1 MPDPT
6 AVRDLIL
13 PAFFGDALALGPHW
27 IYDAEEIA
35 RLYPQG
41 VTTYDA
47 PRSAYHS
54 GKLAGDFTHYGDQ
67 TLVLLESVSK
77 RGKFDRGGW
86 KEDWLAFWNGSP
98 NSYRDGATRRTL
110 ENFAAG
116 LEVPSDSHDL
126 GGASRIAA
134 LFALDFETDEAAL
147 LAAAAQTRLTHG
159 DPQVIGAAEFFMIA
173 TRRVRAGAS
182 FREAFRE
189 GAGLSSSPPDL
200 ESALST
206 DDWSTER
213 LEEFGL
219 GCDVKSAAPLTIAL
233 ALEFEHQSFEGLEV
247 NARLGGDSA
256 ARGLLLGLLLGAKRG
271 LSIFP
276 QEWQS
281 ELRAGAKIEGILART
296 FLHPTAHATERWL

>member
-1 MPDPT
+1 
-6 AVRDLIL
+6 
-13 PAFFGDALALGPHW
+13 FFGDALALGPHW

-110 ENFAAG
+110 ENCAAG
-116 LEVPSDSHDL
+116 LEAPSDSHDL

-134 LFALDFETDEAAL
+134 LFALDFEDDEAAL
-147 LAAAAQTRLTHG
+147 VAAADQTQLTHD
-159 DPQVIGAAEFFMIA
+159 DPLVTGAAEFFMIA
-173 TRRVRAGAS
+173 TRRVQEGLY
-182 FREAFRE
+182 FPEAFQE
-189 GAGLSSSPPDL
+189 AAELSSAAPDL
-200 ESALST
+200 AIGFEASDWET
-206 DDWSTER
+206 DRIAE
-213 LEEFGL
+213 LGL
-219 GCDVKSAAPLTIAL
+219 GCAVGGAALITIAL
-233 ALEFEHQSFEGLEV
+233 ALKFEGSPTEALME
-247 NARLGGDSA
+247 NARLAGDSA
-256 ARGLLLGLLLGAKRG
+256 ARGILLGLLLGARHG
-271 LSIFP
+271 ASVFP
-276 QEWQS
+276 ADWVS
-281 ELRAGAKIEGILART
+281 GLRAGSRIEALLA
-296 FLHPTAHATERWL
+296 HQA